1 MAAPPVAPR
10 GAHPFTPA
18 SPTLDVPPVPQM
30 GAALAP
36 LVDTHVHLT
45 DRRYA
50 GDLEAVLDRA
60 RAAGVIRM
68 VVVGYDLASSE
79 ASIGLAARYPDVWAA
94 VGIHPHNARD
104 ASESAL
110 SRLDEL
116 SQTPR
121 VVAIGECGLD
131 FYRNLS
137 PAATQ
142 RQAFRAQLEIAAR
155 RDLPVI
161 IHSRDAMPDTLSIL
175 EERRS
180 PAARSSMGSIDA
192 TDAAGVKGV
201 MHCFDGTREDAAR
214 VIALGLHISCAGT
227 LTYRKDQTLAQA
239 IASVPEDR
247 LVVETDCPYLTPEG
261 HRGERNEPAHV
272 QLVAQAA
279 ARVRGVGFEQMARQT
294 THNALR
300 LFGLP
305 AFVEL
310 PNPAE
315 MLAGAVQ

>member
-1 MAAPPVAPR
+1 M
-10 GAHPFTPA
+10 
-18 SPTLDVPPVPQM
+18 
-30 GAALAP
+30 AP

-50 GDLEAVLDRA
+50 VDLEQVMQRA
-60 RAAGVIRM
+60 RAAGVVRL

-79 ASIGLAARYPDVWAA
+79 ASISLAARYPDVWAA

-116 SQTPR
+116 SKAQR
-121 VVAIGECGLD
+121 VVAVGECGLD

-137 PAATQ
+137 PAAAQ

-161 IHSRDAMPDTLSIL
+161 IHCRDAMPDTLSIL

-180 PAARSSMGSIDA
+180 PAARGSMGSTDA

-272 QLVAQAA
+272 RLVAQAV
-279 ARVRGVGFEQMARQT
+279 ARVRGVGFDQMAQQT
-294 THNALR
+294 THNAVR

-305 AFVEL
+305 AHAEIS
-310 PNPAE
+310 NPAE
-315 MLAGAVQ
+315 MVAGAVQ